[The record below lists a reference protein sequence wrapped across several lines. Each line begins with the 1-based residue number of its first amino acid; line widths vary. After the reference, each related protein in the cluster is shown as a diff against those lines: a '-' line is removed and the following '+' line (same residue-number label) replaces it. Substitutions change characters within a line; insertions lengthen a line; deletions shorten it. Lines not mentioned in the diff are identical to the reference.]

1 MVVPTHQLNTVEY
14 AVFCA
19 FVDKKGIF
27 TIRSKCIFL
36 EKSNNSKRTLISDL
50 CCPEI
55 VFAFKIFD
63 LLLYWKSLYGKFGGL
78 IVLLEYV
85 SKQNMLI
92 VSILMSKQHH
102 FYCNMK
108 VKQISQLTR
117 KCRERRGD
125 IGWKNLS
132 GKLSGDEAKKWFFL
146 TGKRLKTIYFT

>member
-1 MVVPTHQLNTVEY
+1 MLYFVHLSIKK
-14 AVFCA
+14 A
-19 FVDKKGIF
+19 FLQYVQNAF
-27 TIRSKCIFL
+27 FL

-63 LLLYWKSLYGKFGGL
+63 LLLHWKSLYGKFGGL

-108 VKQISQLTR
+108 VKQMSQLTR

-125 IGWKNLS
+125 IGWKNSS
-132 GKLSGDEAKKWFFL
+132 GKLSGDEAKKFSPNPGCIFFNW
-146 TGKRLKTIYFT
+146 KKA